1 LYQRHISMIQSK
13 GRARAPGS
21 HYLLFCEKGVDA
33 DAPFPSTPLL
43 TLLLR
48 TGNVAEKRKLVQI
61 SRFDEDMFSLFDRS
75 VGEEEEEAADELDFF
90 GAANE
95 RCTYYT
101 EPSTGAT
108 ITPHSA
114 LSLLQR

>member
-1 LYQRHISMIQSK
+1 MCPRSFSLDRLAYNAS
-13 GRARAPGS
+13 A
-21 HYLLFCEKGVDA
+21 
-33 DAPFPSTPLL
+33 
-43 TLLLR
+43 
-48 TGNVAEKRKLVQI
+48 GNVAEKRKLVQI
-61 SRFDEDMFSLFDRS
+61 SRFDEDMFSLFDRT
-75 VGEEEEEAADELDFF
+75 VGEEDEEAADELDFF

-95 RCTYYT
+95 RCTYCT